1 MAGMVEQTYAE
12 AVFKLGEEQNCLDTL
27 CNEIFDVADILGD
40 NTDFLKLLSSP
51 TIPLDEKKSAVERV
65 FKGKISEYTLNFL
78 FVITEKNRSSYIRG
92 IADRLRALYN
102 DYNGIIEVR
111 VTTSEELSAELS
123 SKLKAKLESVSGKKV
138 TLIPK
143 IDKSILGGIV
153 LDYGNTRMDSSV
165 KTRLEGV
172 RNAVKSIIA

>member
-12 AVFKLGEEQNCLDTL
+12 AVFRLGEEQNCLDTL
-27 CNEIFDVADILGD
+27 CNEIFDVADILGN

-51 TIPLDEKKSAVERV
+51 TIPLDEKKSVIERV
-65 FKGKISEYTLNFL
+65 FKGNVSDYTLNFL

-92 IADRLRALYN
+92 IADRLRTLYN

>member
-51 TIPLDEKKSAVERV
+51 TIPLDEKKSAIERV
-65 FKGKISEYTLNFL
+65 FKGKVSDYTLNFL

-92 IADRLRALYN
+92 IADRLKALYSN
-102 DYNGIIEVR
+102 HNCNCTCY
-111 VTTSEELSAELS
+111 
-123 SKLKAKLESVSGKKV
+123 SG
-138 TLIPK
+138 
-143 IDKSILGGIV
+143 
-153 LDYGNTRMDSSV
+153 N
-165 KTRLEGV
+165 
-172 RNAVKSIIA
+172 